1 MTNTINKL
9 SCLILSIV
17 LLSCGSDSSTEKPD
31 VINQNPTTPVALSP
45 TNNSLCQVLDLEFS
59 WSAATDPDGDD
70 LIYQIDIASD
80 ESFAN
85 IERSG
90 KTANTSKIFNLNKG
104 VHYFWRVKSID
115 GEQAS
120 SEYSSTWQF
129 ITEDDGS
136 INYVPFNAELLLPE
150 DGSTHNQTSMAL
162 SWEAEDLDGDSL
174 TFDLYFGTDIDNP
187 ELLEENLTQAN
198 HSVSDLTGNSTY
210 YWYVVVK
217 DTAGNSSVG
226 KTWSFSL
233 N

>member
-1 MTNTINKL
+1 MTNNLINKI
-9 SCLILSIV
+9 SCFILSIV
-17 LLSCGSDSSTEKPD
+17 LLSCGSDSTEEPEA
-31 VINQNPTTPVALSP
+31 INRNPTTPVALTPS
-45 TNNSLCQVLDLEFS
+45 NNSLCQVLDLEFS
-59 WSAATDPDGDD
+59 WSASSDPDGDD

-80 ESFAN
+80 EDFSS

-115 GEQAS
+115 GDQAS

-150 DGSTHNQTSMAL
+150 DGSMHNQTSMAL
-162 SWEAEDLDGDSL
+162 SWQAEDLDGDSL
-174 TFDLYFGTDIDNP
+174 TYDLYFGTDIDNP
-187 ELLEENLTQAN
+187 ELLEENLTEAN
-198 HSVSDLTGNSTY
+198 HNVESLTGNSTY